1 MNKFLI
7 ALTTASVIGFTN
19 VPAGDYNDSMKE
31 GMPASGKAGA
41 MGKTMDHTGM
51 QTKHEKHMK
60 CSHMK
65 ADHIKAM
72 DLNSDGMITR
82 EEFTKHHEMMFDKME
97 KNPKG
102 AVDIKK
108 FGMMHGNHNRP

>member
-7 ALTTASVIGFTN
+7 ALTTASIIGFTN

-41 MGKTMDHTGM
+41 MGKSMDHTGM

-65 ADHIKAM
+65 AEHIKAM

-82 EEFTKHHEMMFDKME
+82 EEFTKHHEMMFDKMK

-102 AVDIKK
+102 AVDIKE
-108 FGMMHGNHNRP
+108 FEMMHGNHNRS